1 MLTVRLPRDL
11 EKKIEELASTERTTK
26 SQIIKN
32 ALREYIE
39 IRKAGQTPYEL
50 GKDLFGRFESS
61 EAELSKNYKKK
72 IKEKLF
78 EKHSH

>member
-1 MLTVRLPRDL
+1 M
-11 EKKIEELASTERTTK
+11 
-26 SQIIKN
+26 
-32 ALREYIE
+32 
-39 IRKAGQTPYEL
+39 RKAGQTPYEL

-61 EAELSKNYKKK
+61 EVELSKNYKKK

>member
-11 EKKIEELASTERTTK
+11 EKKIEELANFERTTK

-39 IRKAGQTPYEL
+39 MRKAVQTPYEL
-50 GKDLFGRFESS
+50 GKDLFGKFESS